1 MSEQQRRASLTDIL
15 EDFLKAN
22 PGVWITMHELAA
34 IAGLGGWRTRLSD
47 CRLKRQM
54 IIEWNGKNGSA
65 SRHRYVPYQS
75 LGRDASDY
83 TETLPLFD
91 REHPRA

>member
-47 CRLKRQM
+47 CRLKRHM
-54 IIEWNGKNGSA
+54 HIVWNGKNGLE
-65 SRHRYVPYQS
+65 SRHKYLPYQT